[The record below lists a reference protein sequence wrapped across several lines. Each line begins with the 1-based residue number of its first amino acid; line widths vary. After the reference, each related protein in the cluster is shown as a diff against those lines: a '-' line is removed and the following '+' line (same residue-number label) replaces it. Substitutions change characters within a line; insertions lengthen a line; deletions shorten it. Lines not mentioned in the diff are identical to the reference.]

1 MVCCVGMNTEGSEML
16 PVGIIIGLGLLFCL
30 FMYALVEAKRARKS
44 RLWKLIFSRTRWL
57 KEKQP
62 QVVQKR
68 SEEDE

>member
-1 MVCCVGMNTEGSEML
+1 ML

-44 RLWKLIFSRTRWL
+44 RLWKLVFSRTKWL

-62 QVVQKR
+62 ELAQKG